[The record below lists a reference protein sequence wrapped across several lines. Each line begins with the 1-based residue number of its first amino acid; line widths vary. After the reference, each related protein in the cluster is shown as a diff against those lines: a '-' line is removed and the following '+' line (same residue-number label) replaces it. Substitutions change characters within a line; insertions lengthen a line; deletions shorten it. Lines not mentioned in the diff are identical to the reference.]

1 MIVNKNQLAEI
12 VGVSERTLTDYQQ
25 DGMPIQ
31 SIGGRGIENQYD
43 SAKVI
48 EWLVQR
54 AVAGKS
60 KLTPQD
66 ALYTAK
72 ARREELELVREAGK
86 VVAIEDV
93 EPVWLAGILA
103 ARADLLGLGARLKAS
118 LDARYGINVE
128 QQMID
133 DMVFGALQKLSER
146 ALPDEEEDAEI
157 EEAMEDPD

>member
-25 DGMPIQ
+25 DGMPIAA
-31 SIGGRGIENQYD
+31 IGGRGIENQYD
-43 SAKVI
+43 TAKVI

-86 VVAIEDV
+86 VVAIEDI
-93 EPVWLAGILA
+93 EPVWTAGILA
-103 ARADLLGLGARLKAS
+103 ARADLLGLGARLKAL
-118 LDARYGINVE
+118 LDTRYAINVD
-128 QQMID
+128 QKMID
-133 DMVFGALQKLSER
+133 DVVFGALQKLSER
-146 ALPDEEEDAEI
+146 SLPDEDAEI
-157 EEAMEDPD
+157 EEAMEDPE

>member
-1 MIVNKNQLAEI
+1 MIVNKNVLADVHE
-12 VGVSERTLTDYQQ
+12 VSERTLTEWQ
-25 DGMPIQ
+25 DDDMPIK
-31 SIGGRGIENQYD
+31 SVGGRGTENQY
-43 SAKVI
+43 STGETI
-48 EWLVQR
+48 EWRIRR

-93 EPVWLAGILA
+93 EPVWMAGILA
-103 ARADLLGLGARLKAS
+103 ARADLLGLGARLKAL
-118 LDARYGINVE
+118 LDTRYAINVD

-133 DMVFGALQKLSER
+133 DMVFGALQKLSKR
-146 ALPDEEEDAEI
+146 TLSDEEDAET
-157 EEAMEDPD
+157 EEAMEDPE